1 MRPEQGLVHLYY
13 GDGKGKTTAAFGLAL
28 RCAGRGKN
36 VVVAQF
42 LKGGASGELDAVRRF
57 PEITVFRGKPTGKFT
72 FQMNDEEK
80 AATARQCAAIFRD
93 AADAAENAR
102 LLVLDE
108 AVDACVKGF
117 LSMEDMVEFLRKKP
131 ERLEVVLTGHSLP
144 AELAGCADY
153 ISHMVKEKHPF
164 DLGVKARADIE
175 F

>member
-1 MRPEQGLVHLYY
+1 MKNETGLIHIYY

-42 LKGGASGELDAVRRF
+42 LKGGASGELDGVKRF

-72 FQMNDEEK
+72 FQMNGEEK
-80 AATARQCAAIFRD
+80 KATAGQCGDIFHQAVD
-93 AADAAENAR
+93 AAGDAR

-108 AVDACVKGF
+108 AVDACAKGF
-117 LSMEDMVEFLRKKP
+117 LSMEAVTAFLETKP
-131 ERLEVVLTGHSLP
+131 QALEVVLTGHSLP
-144 AELAGCADY
+144 QALADRADY
-153 ISHMVKEKHPF
+153 ISHVVKEKHPF
-164 DLGVKARADIE
+164 DQGVTARADIE